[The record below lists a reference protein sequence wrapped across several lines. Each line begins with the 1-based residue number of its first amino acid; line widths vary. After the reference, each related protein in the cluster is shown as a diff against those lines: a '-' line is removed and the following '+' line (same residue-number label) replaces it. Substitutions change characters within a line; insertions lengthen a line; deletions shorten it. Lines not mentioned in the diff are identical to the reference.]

1 VTIPEETLSDDAP
14 VLGRG
19 PIHAWLIYI
28 GSSENEFS
36 EAGAVWSL
44 EGLAKVRFGRGSG
57 SELRSEREADEL
69 SLRVPLGWVSGRHAE
84 LRIVRPGHVEPSLRA
99 GAGLEFDLCDLDSRN
114 GTHIERQAVP
124 RVTRLLPGQV
134 FEIGRSFWMIREV
147 TPHELPAEHVRILDP
162 SGTSSPTLCAIQRTL
177 VRLAPSD
184 VPLLLHGETG
194 TGKELTA
201 RAVHR
206 LSGREGAFVATNLA
220 ALSDERLDAVLFG
233 HKRGALPGIDEDRP
247 GIFEQ
252 ADRGTLFFDEL
263 GELSPIA
270 QTKLHAALAEGRV
283 IRVGDDQPREFDVRV
298 ICSTLH
304 DIRALVEAGKFRP
317 DLYARLAGFHATL
330 PPIRRRREDL
340 GVLTQVVSRSRAG
353 TVKIATR
360 AFRRI
365 LSHSWPFNVRELH
378 QTLAT
383 ASILAGTNGEI
394 SRDLLDDILSS
405 RRDMPQSPE
414 SVSELRAQLVSELAK
429 TGGDTAEVARALA
442 RDQKEIHRWIER
454 FEIETEAYLESPRS
468 G

>member
-14 VLGRG
+14 LGRG
-19 PIHAWLIYI
+19 PTHAWLIFI
-28 GSSENEFS
+28 GSSENDFH

-44 EGLAKVRFGRGSG
+44 DNVSKVRFGRVSG
-57 SELRSEREADEL
+57 ADLRTELTGTEL
-69 SLRVPLGWVSGRHAE
+69 TIRIPLGWVSGRHAE
-84 LRIVRPGHVEPSLRA
+84 LRVARPGV
-99 GAGLEFDLCDLDSRN
+99 GLEFDLCDLDSRN
-114 GTHIERQAVP
+114 GTHVERQAIPGV
-124 RVTRLLPGQV
+124 VRLLPGQV
-134 FEIGRSFWMIREV
+134 FEIGRSFWMVREV
-147 TPHELPAEHVRILDP
+147 GQHDLPAEHVRALDP
-162 SGTSSPTLCAIQRTL
+162 SGTSNPALCAIQRTL

-194 TGKELTA
+194 TGKEVTA
-201 RAVHR
+201 RAVHQ
-206 LSGREGAFVATNLA
+206 LSKRPGAFVATNLA
-220 ALSDERLDAVLFG
+220 ALSDDRIDAILFG
-233 HKRGALPGIDEDRP
+233 HSRDDRA

-252 ADRGTLFFDEL
+252 ANRGTVFFDEL
-263 GELSPIA
+263 GELSPAA

-283 IRVGDDQPREFDVRV
+283 MRVGDDQPRTFEVRV

-317 DLYARLAGFHATL
+317 DLYSRLAGFHATL
-330 PPIRRRREDL
+330 PPLRRRREDL
-340 GVLTQVVSRSRAG
+340 GVLTKVVFEARAG
-353 TVKIATR
+353 ARVKVATR

-414 SVSELRAQLVSELAK
+414 SVSELRAKLVSELAK

-454 FEIETEAYLESPRS
+454 FEIETDAYLP
-468 G
+468 

>member
-1 VTIPEETLSDDAP
+1 MTIPEETLSDDAP

-19 PIHAWLIYI
+19 PARAWLIFI
-28 GSSENEFS
+28 GSSENDFH

-44 EGLAKVRFGRGSG
+44 DGVSKVRFGRGTG
-57 SELRSEREADEL
+57 SDLRSETVGDEL
-69 SLRVPLGWVSGRHAE
+69 DLRLPFGWVSGRHAE
-84 LRIVRPGHVEPSLRA
+84 LRIVRA
-99 GAGLEFDLCDLDSRN
+99 GAGLEFDLGDLGSRN
-114 GTHIERQAVP
+114 GTHIERQAIAGVA
-124 RVTRLLPGQV
+124 RLLPGQV

-147 TPHELPAEHVRILDP
+147 VPHDLPAEHVRLLDP
-162 SGTSSPTLCAIQRTL
+162 SGTSNPSLCAIQRTL

-201 RAVHR
+201 RTVHQ

-220 ALSDERLDAVLFG
+220 ALSDDRLDTILYG
-233 HKRGALPGIDEDRP
+233 HKRGALPGVDEDRP

-263 GELSPIA
+263 GELSPTA
-270 QTKLHAALAEGRV
+270 QTKLHAALAEARV
-283 IRVGDDQPREFDVRV
+283 VRVGDEQVRSFDVRV

-317 DLYARLAGFHATL
+317 DLYSRLAGFHATL
-330 PPIRRRREDL
+330 PPLRRRREDL
-340 GVLTQVVSRSRAG
+340 GVLTRVATRSRTGAK
-353 TVKIATR
+353 VRIATR

-394 SRDLLDDILSS
+394 TRDLLDDILSS

-414 SVSELRAQLVSELAK
+414 SVSELRAKLVSELAK

-454 FEIETEAYLESPRS
+454 FEIETDAYLP
-468 G
+468 